1 MIPGSNILNAALRVI
16 SSTPVQ
22 YYKYVSRVSND
33 VGLFNTTYLSP
44 ITIKG
49 SLQPVEKSL
58 YAELGLDLSKK
69 YVDLFVQNDIL
80 DVNRDVSGDQ
90 FIYGSE
96 TYQCES
102 SEPWFLIDGWTAIH
116 AVRVPTTPQ
125 IIVNS
130 IS

>member
-1 MIPGSNILNAALRVI
+1 MIPGSNILNAALRAI

-22 YYKYVSRVSND
+22 YYQYVSRVSNN

-49 SLQPVEKSL
+49 SLQPIEKSL

-69 YVDLFVQNDIL
+69 YVDFFVQNNIL

-90 FIYGSE
+90 FVYATE

-102 SEPWFLIDGWTAIH
+102 AEPWFLIDGWTAIR
-116 AVRVPTTPQ
+116 AVRVPTPPT
-125 IIVNS
+125 IIVNG
-130 IS
+130 IQ